1 MNCTIYVRVS
11 TEKQRDGQG
20 LEVQERAGVEFFAN
34 KKEFKGRKVVVYR
47 EVVSGRKESIEDR
60 PVLAIML
67 KDLKFEDAIWF
78 YDEDR
83 MARDNLV
90 KKAIIKAL
98 MKKNIKLF
106 IRTVEYDLHNIQHI
120 LQLGIKG
127 EIDEYFGAW
136 LVQRMV
142 AGKVLA
148 FKKGKF
154 RGGILNF
161 GYAVKK
167 DPTNKEENNKFV
179 IDPEEKKIYDMMVDW
194 YLQGEGSKK
203 IAHRLN
209 DKGIK
214 PRCIKLFK
222 KKKIK
227 QRNKN
232 TEVETKN
239 LKWTS
244 GTVLKILRN
253 PACKGELTY
262 GSHKAKVPAL
272 ISPQRWALVQE
283 QRRKNYDN
291 AKRNTKRFSLLRG
304 LLYCK
309 KCQDRGKPHRLFAL
323 YKPRKRMK
331 IYVCRSKA
339 LDPKPDPCGLK
350 NVNMDKLDSFVW
362 DTIRELAKN
371 SSKLKEAIRAQKDS
385 LFVDDALLEI
395 EFKWIEDALGIKE
408 KAIKTLIKEYAEL
421 GKVSKEELDEAIS
434 ELRSERDNLL
444 IDRRK
449 ITDRITRAETAQRNA
464 KKIEDYMAE
473 IGKRI
478 DNLNEQER
486 YEFIHAIVNKMMI
499 DYDGK
504 DHIIEIVLAVPI
516 IEDRKKLPASITR
529 PQLQH
534 ALGYAGR

>member
-1 MNCTIYVRVS
+1 MKVAIYTRVS
-11 TEKQRDGQG
+11 TEKQTDGQG
-20 LEVQERAGVEFFAN
+20 LEVQENVGREFFAN
-34 KKEFKGRKVVVYR
+34 RKEFKGHKVVVYR

-60 PVLAIML
+60 PVLASML

-83 MARDNLV
+83 MARDNMV
-90 KKAIIKAL
+90 KKVIIKAL

-106 IRTVEYDLHNIQHI
+106 IRSVEYDLHNIQHI

-161 GYAVKK
+161 GYTVKK
-167 DPTNKEENNKFV
+167 NTTNKAEYNRLV
-179 IDPEEKKIYDMMVDW
+179 IDPEEAKIYNMMVDW
-194 YLQGEGSKK
+194 YLWGEGTKK
-203 IAHRLN
+203 IANRLN
-209 DKGIK
+209 DMGIK
-214 PRCIKLFK
+214 PRCTKLFK

-227 QRNKN
+227 QRNKK

-272 ISPQRWALVQE
+272 ITAKKWALVQE
-283 QRRKNYDN
+283 QRRKNYDG
-291 AKRNTKRFSLLRG
+291 ARRNTKRLSLLRG

-309 KCQDRGKPHRLFAL
+309 KCQDRGKPYKLFAL
-323 YKPRKRMK
+323 YKPKKRMK

-350 NVNMDKLDSFVW
+350 NVSMDKIDSFVW

-395 EFKWIEDALGIKE
+395 ELKGIEDAVATKE
-408 KAIKTLIKEYAEL
+408 KAIKTLIKQYAEL
-421 GKVSKEELDEAIS
+421 SELSKEDLDGAIS

-444 IDRRK
+444 IDRKK
-449 ITDRITRAETAQRNA
+449 ITDRITKAEAAQRNA

-478 DNLNEQER
+478 DTLNDQER
-486 YEFIHAIVNKMMI
+486 YEFIHAVVNKIII
-499 DYDGK
+499 DYNGK

-516 IEDRKKLPASITR
+516 IEDRKKLPTSIPH

-534 ALGYAGR
+534 ALEDTFR